1 MLIRHLETRT
11 PHYLA
16 TLTELMEME
25 ASGTNEIEFSEEE
38 KEMYK
43 EFRENSHLAKTMM
56 NTMASSLSWTAISV
70 ESSFLRILRSPVRL
84 RTSTTP
90 TISLPTPYHPNTDL
104 SEPGMVPYQLVL
116 ALNPTTLACL
126 VLGDFDG
133 YFSNSSMTLQM
144 ALEFNRS
151 YLAHF
156 TKFQNVR
163 HLVTGRSGLVDEMSW
178 AHYDLISDTENKIIF
193 KKP

>member
-1 MLIRHLETRT
+1 M
-11 PHYLA
+11 
-16 TLTELMEME
+16 
-25 ASGTNEIEFSEEE
+25 
-38 KEMYK
+38 
-43 EFRENSHLAKTMM
+43 
-56 NTMASSLSWTAISV
+56 
-70 ESSFLRILRSPVRL
+70 
-84 RTSTTP
+84 
-90 TISLPTPYHPNTDL
+90 
-104 SEPGMVPYQLVL
+104 VL

-163 HLVTGRSGLVDEMSW
+163 HLVTGRNGLVDEMLW
-178 AHYDLISDTENKIIF
+178 AHYDLISDTENKITF